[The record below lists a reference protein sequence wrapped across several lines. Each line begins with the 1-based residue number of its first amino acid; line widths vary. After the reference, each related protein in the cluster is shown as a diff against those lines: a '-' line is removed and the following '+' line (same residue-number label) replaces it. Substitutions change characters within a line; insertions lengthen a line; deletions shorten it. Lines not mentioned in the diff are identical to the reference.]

1 MSGVIDNIPFA
12 AAMLP
17 VVRYLSTTVP
27 GMSGGVLYYSLA
39 LGADLGGNSSLIA
52 SSANLVVAG
61 ISERAGYR
69 ITFRK
74 FISIGLPA
82 TLITTAVGTIW
93 LLIHF
98 F

>member
-1 MSGVIDNIPFA
+1 
-12 AAMLP
+12 MLP
-17 VVRYLSTTVP
+17 VVRYLTATLP
-27 GMSGGVLYYSLA
+27 GISGNALYFSLA

-74 FISIGLPA
+74 FVEIGLPA